1 MNDLRVIENIR
12 NGKNSVFK
20 KFENAVF
27 YFIGNFLL

>member
-12 NGKNSVFK
+12 NEKQRFQK
-20 KFENAVF
+20 IENAVF